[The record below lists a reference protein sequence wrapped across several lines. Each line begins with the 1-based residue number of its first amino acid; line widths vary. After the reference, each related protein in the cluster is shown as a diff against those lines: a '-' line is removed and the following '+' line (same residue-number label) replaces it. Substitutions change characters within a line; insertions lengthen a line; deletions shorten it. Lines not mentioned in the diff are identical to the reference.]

1 MTSTICLLAWIAVLV
16 TVPFLLIDR
25 LLESPADRARRL
37 RRRGWS
43 QQRIADYLDVSRT
56 TVRRLLA

>member
-1 MTSTICLLAWIAVLV
+1 MTSTICLLAWIAVLI

-25 LLESPADRARRL
+25 LLESRKDRACRL

-43 QQRIADYLDVSRT
+43 QQRIADHLDVSRA
-56 TVRRLLA
+56 TVRRMLA